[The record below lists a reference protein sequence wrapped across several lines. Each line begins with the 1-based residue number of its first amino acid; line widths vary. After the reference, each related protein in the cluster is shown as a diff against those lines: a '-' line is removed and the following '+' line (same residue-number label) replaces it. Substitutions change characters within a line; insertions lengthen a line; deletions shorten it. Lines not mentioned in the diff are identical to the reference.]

1 MKILKRD
8 LDLKPIIIA
17 EVGQNHQGDIKL
29 AKKYVN
35 IFSKAGA
42 DIIKFQSRHN
52 RNLFDMQAYNQI
64 YNSENSFGKTYGQHR
79 ETLELK
85 KNEPQYYTEGTNEI
99 HSIDIPA
106 LQKLVTKIQGENPE
120 FKQYDLIGEI
130 HTHPIIPNKLS
141 QNQHPC
147 DPSDGDVGSISD
159 HYERNVLKP
168 DEPFIFGIAGRGEN
182 GQTEYAF
189 YRLIKKDGRY
199 EVRSLN

>member
-1 MKILKRD
+1 MKFIPDDSIRKKEINEQGTKINFLDEKVVVSFKIDKTAVKYLPEVTDSDLETKREKYRV
-8 LDLKPIIIA
+8 LLGKII
-17 EVGQNHQGDIKL
+17 Q
-29 AKKYVN
+29 YRP
-35 IFSKAGA
+35 KAVKIVING
-42 DIIKFQSRHN
+42 I
-52 RNLFDMQAYNQI
+52 
-64 YNSENSFGKTYGQHR
+64 
-79 ETLELK
+79 LELK